1 MLALAIP
8 ENYPKDLSNNF
19 QEILNHYS
27 LYQLDNITYP
37 CLAEQT
43 EQFLKSNQMRA
54 NKIFVKGDL
63 TTLLALVASGNAVAL
78 IPQSMQ
84 QFLPVKVKLLIP
96 EQNTVQWE
104 IAMVWNPEINNDY
117 RDKFIKIVNT
127 QK

>member
-1 MLALAIP
+1 M
-8 ENYPKDLSNNF
+8 

-37 CLAEQT
+37 CLAAQT
-43 EQFLKSNQMRA
+43 EQFLQSNLLRA

-63 TTLLALVASGNAVAL
+63 TTLLALVASGNAVTL

-84 QFLPVKVKLLIP
+84 QFLPADVKLLIP

-117 RDKFIKIVNT
+117 RDNFIKIVNT
-127 QK
+127 QN

>member
-1 MLALAIP
+1 M
-8 ENYPKDLSNNF
+8 

-27 LYQLDNITYP
+27 LYQLDNITSP

-43 EQFLKSNQMRA
+43 EQFLQSNLLRA

-63 TTLLALVASGNAVAL
+63 TTLLALVASGNAVTL

-84 QFLPVKVKLLIP
+84 QFLPADVKLLIP

-104 IAMVWNPEINNDY
+104 IAMVWNPKINNDN
-117 RDKFIKIVNT
+117 RDNFIKIVNT
-127 QK
+127 QN

>member
-1 MLALAIP
+1 
-8 ENYPKDLSNNF
+8 
-19 QEILNHYS
+19 
-27 LYQLDNITYP
+27 
-37 CLAEQT
+37 
-43 EQFLKSNQMRA
+43 MRA

>member
-1 MLALAIP
+1 
-8 ENYPKDLSNNF
+8 
-19 QEILNHYS
+19 
-27 LYQLDNITYP
+27 
-37 CLAEQT
+37 
-43 EQFLKSNQMRA
+43 MRA

-78 IPQSMQ
+78 ISQSMQ
-84 QFLPVKVKLLIP
+84 QFLAVKVKLLIP

>member
-78 IPQSMQ
+78 IP
-84 QFLPVKVKLLIP
+84 
-96 EQNTVQWE
+96 
-104 IAMVWNPEINNDY
+104 
-117 RDKFIKIVNT
+117 
-127 QK
+127 